1 MWNKLIFWTHIF
13 CTSVAHHSAG
23 RIHPAVR
30 CTLRCHQTWQGKST
44 VTCHGG
50 GFTWESSRTCK
61 QSSIIWLMILVEYK
75 NHIKSMIIKSLNHPT
90 KWWLIFFQ
98 QTTQFLDI
106 HGAWDSSVFITTCI
120 IRFGQRALQ
129 LGLLFAVPTN
139 GSVNPENEDVNH
151 KKCIEAYTSNVKS
164 TSSMVKSWFHP
175 ITSFFYNSLIIY
187 NNT

>member
-106 HGAWDSSVFITTCI
+106 HGAWDSSDFITTCI
-120 IRFGQRALQ
+120 IGASKLCSCSE
-129 LGLLFAVPTN
+129 LVPTPK
-139 GSVNPENEDVNH
+139 V
-151 KKCIEAYTSNVKS
+151 CRAEARRTCRKPLR
-164 TSSMVKSWFHP
+164 TKGAATG
-175 ITSFFYNSLIIY
+175 TSFCGAN
-187 NNT
+187 